1 MLNILMIGDIVGTA
15 GREHLR
21 RVLPAFKKAHSVHLT
36 VANGENSD
44 DRNGI
49 TPAAAEY
56 IFQSG
61 VDVITTGNHAFRRRE
76 VHSLLESEPMLLRPA
91 NYPPSAPGHGMCFV
105 DLLYAQVCVI
115 NLMGVVYL
123 DSLACPFDCADAL
136 LGQAGEASVVLVD
149 FHAEATAEKKALA
162 YYLDGRVSAVAGT
175 HTHTQTADETILPN
189 GTGFITDLGMTGPI
203 HSVLGIRPELSI
215 RKMRTKL
222 PVQFEVAP
230 GPCTMQ
236 GVLLQ
241 VDPKSGKCLSIERF
255 RL

>member
-1 MLNILMIGDIVGTA
+1 MNILMIGDIVGTA

-21 RVLPAFKKAHSVHLT
+21 RVLPAFKREHSVSLT

-49 TPAAAEY
+49 TPAAAEH

-76 VHSLLESEPMLLRPA
+76 IHAMFDEEPMLLRPA
-91 NYPPSAPGHGMCFV
+91 NYPPSAPGHGLCFV
-105 DLLYAQVCVI
+105 DLLYTQVCVL

-123 DSLACPFDCADAL
+123 DSLSCPFDCADEL
-136 LGQAGEASVVLVD
+136 LKQAGDARIVLVD

-162 YYLDGRVSAVAGT
+162 YYLDGRVSAVVGT
-175 HTHTQTADETILPN
+175 HTHTQTADECILPQ
-189 GTGFITDLGMTGPI
+189 GTGFITALGMTGPV

-215 RKMRTKL
+215 QKMKGKL
-222 PVQFEVAP
+222 PVQFEVAD

-236 GVLLQ
+236 GVLMD
-241 VDPKSGKCLSIERF
+241 VEPKTGKCLSIERVKI
-255 RL
+255 